1 MSIGNRYRE
10 QQLQEQVEPSSIQK
24 KAFSVMTPL
33 HDRAAASL
41 LLRSIRILALVN
53 LGLCQHSACRSLFF
67 ISRSIAYLAPYRRY
81 HKITSIV
88 AVVDQ
93 PGQRTV
99 CEHSGQVRTAVGNW
113 ITTIPSLIIDE
124 STGTMTVAKAIG
136 IGHLRHGSL
145 GHLHSRTIQIL
156 L

>member
-1 MSIGNRYRE
+1 
-10 QQLQEQVEPSSIQK
+10 
-24 KAFSVMTPL
+24 MTPL

-53 LGLCQHSACRSLFF
+53 
-67 ISRSIAYLAPYRRY
+67 LAPYRRY

-99 CEHSGQVRTAVGNW
+99 CEYSGQVRTAVGNW
-113 ITTIPSLIIDE
+113 ITTIPSLIIDG
-124 STGTMTVAKAIG
+124 STETMTAAKG
-136 IGHLRHGSL
+136 NWNRTLTTWQPRTPSL
-145 GHLHSRTIQIL
+145 EDDPDPPLSEH
-156 L
+156 